1 MKPRALMI
9 SPELPYPLQGGGALR
24 TASLLNY
31 LARHHT
37 VDLILFRHLDS
48 QRPLDS
54 LPPGLVDRVMV
65 LELPRHSRAR
75 LARVVRNT
83 RRLLRGTPPL
93 LSRFQGFGPQI
104 ASFLTGRQYRVAVLE
119 HFWCA
124 PYHAVIAPYS
134 EATVMDL
141 HNVESILHQTQAKAA
156 SSLAERVAHQQFAG
170 MYRRLEAQWLP
181 KFSEVLT
188 ASEQDSGRI
197 RAHTRRSVVYPN
209 SIPFQLTPS
218 VLEEEV
224 IAFSGNFDYHP
235 NQTAV
240 AWFAKYVWPTLAARH
255 RTLRWR
261 LIGMNPESVRCL
273 VSHLPRVE
281 FTGPVPNAI
290 EELAR
295 ARAVV
300 VPLLSGSG
308 TRLKIVEAWA
318 AARAVISTPLGA
330 EGLPAE
336 NLLVAEPGDFLT
348 NMEALLG
355 DAALRNTLA
364 ARGRACYEASL
375 TWDAAWQTLS
385 GSCLAPMC

>member
-1 MKPRALMI
+1 MKPRALML

-31 LARHHT
+31 LAQHHT

-54 LPPGLVDRVMV
+54 LPPGLVDSVLV

-83 RRLLRGTPPL
+83 KRLLRGTPPL

-104 ASFLTGRQYRVAVLE
+104 ASFVADRRYGVAVLE

-124 PYHAVIAPYS
+124 PYHAVIAPS
-134 EATVMDL
+134 AEATVMDL
-141 HNVESILHQTQAKAA
+141 HNVESVLHGTQAKAA
-156 SSLAERVAHQQFAG
+156 DTLAERLAHQRFAQI
-170 MYRRLEAQWLP
+170 YRRLEAQWLP
-181 KFSEVLT
+181 EFSEVLT
-188 ASEQDSGRI
+188 ASVEDSQRV
-197 RAHTRRSVVYPN
+197 RAHARRSVVYPN
-209 SIPFQLTPS
+209 SIPFQPTPC
-218 VLEEEV
+218 VPEEEV

-235 NQTAV
+235 NRTAV
-240 AWFAKYVWPTLAARH
+240 AWFARHIWPTLAARH
-255 RTLRWR
+255 PALRWR

-295 ARAVV
+295 TRAVV

-318 AARAVISTPLGA
+318 AARAVVSTSLGA

-336 NLLVAEPGDFLT
+336 NLVVAETGDFLA
-348 NMEALLG
+348 NVDVLLR
-355 DAALRNTLA
+355 DAALRKTLA
-364 ARGRACYEASL
+364 ARGRACYETSL
-375 TWDAAWQTLS
+375 TWEAAWRKLS
-385 GSCLAPMC
+385 ESCLTPIC